1 MAGPVLLP
9 GRVLISIIA
18 RLVRVLISIIS
29 QLVRVLISII
39 SQLVRQ
45 SPAQESLL

>member
-9 GRVLISIIA
+9 GKVLIFIIA
-18 RLVRVLISIIS
+18 RLVSI
-29 QLVRVLISII
+29 LISII

-45 SPAQESLL
+45 SPAQESLF

>member
-9 GRVLISIIA
+9 RRVLISIIA

-29 QLVRVLISII
+29 QLVR
-39 SQLVRQ
+39 Q
-45 SPAQESLL
+45 SPAQEPLL

>member
-18 RLVRVLISIIS
+18 
-29 QLVRVLISII
+29 QLVSVLISII

-45 SPAQESLL
+45 SPAQESLF